1 MTTPR
6 RPRRA
11 SAADTPSRP
20 RADVRASAPAQPPTT
35 SSWITTT
42 PSSTSTSASTSAC
55 ATPAAG
61 PRVTT
66 AAAVA
71 DDIPQGAPDVPAGA
85 PVEPVGRIPVLDVSP
100 VAEEGRF
107 PAKAVVGEAVPVR
120 ATVIREGHDALG
132 ATAVLLRP
140 DGSVRSAVRM
150 VDIAPGLDRYEARV
164 VPDAEGDWSFRVE
177 GWSDPYG
184 TWSHD
189 AAIKVEAGIDVE
201 LMLAEGAL
209 VLERAAGREGEDA
222 MAPEDS
228 RTLLDAVTALRDTTR
243 PPLARLAAGLSAPVR
258 QALERTPLRDL
269 VTVSR
274 TYPLVVHRRLAL
286 TGSWYELFPRSHG
299 ARFDAATQQW
309 TSGTLRTAADELPRI
324 AAMGFDVVYL
334 TPIHPIGTTFR
345 KGRNNALAALPG
357 DPGSPY
363 AIGSVAGGHDAIEP
377 SLGTFDDFDAFVAR
391 ARSLGLEVA
400 LDVALQASP
409 DHPWVREHP
418 EWFTT
423 RADGTIAYAE
433 NPPKKYQDIYPLNFD
448 NDPEGIYAEI
458 RRVLQVW
465 IDHGVTAFRVDNPHT
480 KPLSFWERLLADV
493 RASHPEVVFLSEA
506 FTRPAMMLTLAKI
519 GFHQSYTYF
528 TWRNT
533 KAELEEYLARVGG
546 DEAPWLRPSF
556 WPTTHD
562 ILPPYLQ
569 AGGVP
574 GFAVRAVLA
583 ATGSPTWG
591 VYSGYELVENV
602 PRPGVEE
609 QIDNEKYE
617 FRPRDWARADA
628 LGIALLVGRL
638 NEIRRA
644 HPALQQLRNVRVH
657 PTTDDSL
664 VCFSRHLDAEHSPT
678 GRPDTVVVVVN
689 IDPHAPHDGTVHL
702 DLSTFGL
709 PADRAV
715 VAHDALSGD
724 TYAWRDEVYV
734 RLDPAVSVAHVV
746 HLEHPHEAR

>member
-1 MTTPR
+1 MST
-6 RPRRA
+6 A
-11 SAADTPSRP
+11 
-20 RADVRASAPAQPPTT
+20 RASAPPVGPPTAAPAPPAPT
-35 SSWITTT
+35 A
-42 PSSTSTSASTSAC
+42 AS
-55 ATPAAG
+55 PAAPVTG
-61 PRVTT
+61 PL
-66 AAAVA
+66 
-71 DDIPQGAPDVPAGA
+71 
-85 PVEPVGRIPVLDVSP
+85 PVGRIPVVDVSP

-107 PAKAVVGEAVPVR
+107 PAKAVVGEPVPVR

-140 DGSVRSAVRM
+140 DGSVHSWRRM
-150 VDIAPGLDRYEARV
+150 VDVAPGLDRYEARL
-164 VPDAEGDWSFRVE
+164 VPDAEGEWSFRVE

-184 TWSHD
+184 TWAHD
-189 AAIKVEAGIDVE
+189 AAIKVEAGVDVE
-201 LMLAEGAL
+201 LMLTEGTL
-209 VLERAAGREGEDA
+209 VLERAARRTGDDA
-222 MAPEDS
+222 MAPHDA
-228 RTLLDAVTALRDTTR
+228 RTLLAAVDALRDTSR
-243 PPLARLAAGLSAPVR
+243 PPSERLAAGLAPAVR
-258 QALERTPLRDL
+258 EALDRTPLRDL
-269 VTVSR
+269 VTASR
-274 TYPLVVHRRLAL
+274 AYPLVVHRRLAL
-286 TGSWYELFPRSHG
+286 TGAWYEMFPRSHG
-299 ARFDAATQQW
+299 ATYDEATQTW
-309 TSGTLRTAADELPRI
+309 TSGTLRTAANQLPRI

-334 TPIHPIGTTFR
+334 TPIHPIGHAHR
-345 KGRNNALAALPG
+345 KGRNNALTAMPG

-363 AIGSVAGGHDAIEP
+363 AIGSQDGGHDAIEP
-377 SLGTFDDFDAFVAR
+377 TLGTFDDFDAFVAR
-391 ARSLGLEVA
+391 ARSLGMEVA

-480 KPLSFWERLLADV
+480 KPLSFWQRLLADV
-493 RASHPEVVFLSEA
+493 AADHPEVIFLSEA
-506 FTRPAMMLTLAKI
+506 FTRPAMMLTLAKV

-546 DEAPWLRPSF
+546 EEGAWMRPSF

-569 AGGVP
+569 HGGAAAW
-574 GFAVRAVLA
+574 AVRAVLA

-591 VYSGYELVENV
+591 VYSGYELVEDV

-617 FRPRDWARADA
+617 FRPRDWARAEH
-628 LGIALLVGRL
+628 LGIALLIGRL

-657 PTTDDSL
+657 PTSDDAL
-664 VCFSRHLDAEHSPT
+664 VAFSRHLEAHESPT
-678 GRPDTVVVVVN
+678 GRPDTVVTIVN
-689 IDPHAPHDGTVHL
+689 IDPFGVREGVVRL
-702 DLSTFGL
+702 DLGAFGL
-709 PADRAV
+709 PADRPAV
-715 VAHDALSGD
+715 ARDVLSQE
-724 TYAWRDEVYV
+724 TYAWSEEVYV
-734 RLDPAVSVAHVV
+734 RLDPQVRVAHVAY
-746 HLEHPHEAR
+746 LEHPGEAR